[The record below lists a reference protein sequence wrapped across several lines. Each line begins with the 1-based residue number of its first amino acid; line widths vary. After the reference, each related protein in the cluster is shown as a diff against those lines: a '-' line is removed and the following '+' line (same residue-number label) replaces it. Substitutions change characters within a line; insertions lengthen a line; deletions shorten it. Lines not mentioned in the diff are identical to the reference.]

1 MEKTL
6 VDSLLF
12 RLEAPH
18 SELVREVIYSIPEK
32 TILNPEAKFLDPA
45 MGGGHFLKALLD
57 RGISL
62 GVSPEAM
69 KKRLYGIERSVVYVN
84 YARWKMGLEGVNFRT
99 SNDYDL
105 EVFDMQFD
113 VIVGNPP
120 YQRLREVRNIGAP
133 LWPEFIEKGMSLLK
147 SGGILDLLVPAT
159 WMNRKE
165 RGAWKFIAPYDLTYV
180 DPDVKRFF
188 PDVGGNGG
196 TFSRL
201 KLEKRPYGGVT
212 SVRDKFTIN
221 FHTEEIPENNRL
233 FNEDSLAFLR
243 EISPRVLDLDVKS
256 GPTKPSINSAHWS
269 AEKTDSHIYETYY
282 SGDAK
287 RRSLWCDEPVGDHGK
302 LKLVVASSGKIYQTF
317 EITTKGV
324 GRQASYVLGTQEEL
338 ELVRDKML
346 SEDSKRL
353 CELKTAGN
361 FTDPLRHVVG

>member
-165 RGAWKFIAPYDLTYV
+165 RGAWKFIAPHDLTYV

-201 KLEKRPYGGVT
+201 KLEKRPYGGIT
-212 SVRDKFTIN
+212 SIRNEFTVN
-221 FHTEEIPENNRL
+221 FHTEDIPENNRL
-233 FNEDSLAFLR
+233 FNEDSLFFLR
-243 EISPRVLDLDVKS
+243 EISSRVLDLDVKS
-256 GPTKPSINSAHWS
+256 GPTKPSINSSHWS
-269 AEKTDSHIYETYY
+269 AEKTDSHTYETYY

-361 FTDPLRHVVG
+361 FTDPLRYVAG

>member
-62 GVSPEAM
+62 GVSPGAM

-120 YQRLREVRNIGAP
+120 YQRQREVRNVGSP
-133 LWPEFIEKGMSLLK
+133 LWPEFIERGMSLLK
-147 SGGILDLLVPAT
+147 DGGVLDLLVPAT
-159 WMNRKE
+159 WMNRKM

-180 DPDVKRFF
+180 DPNMKRFF
-188 PDVGGNGG
+188 PDVGGSGG
-196 TFSRL
+196 FSRL

-212 SVRDKFTIN
+212 SICGEFNVD
-221 FHTEEIPENNRL
+221 FHNGCIPENNLL
-233 FNEDSLAFLR
+233 FTERN
-243 EISPRVLDLDVKS
+243 ISFMQEVSNRVLSLDVKS
-256 GPTKPSINSAHWS
+256 GPINPSIKSTHWS
-269 AEKTDSHIYETYY
+269 PERTDTHCYEVFY
-282 SGDAK
+282 SSAK
-287 RRSLWCDEPVGDHGK
+287 NRRSVWCDEPIGDHGK
-302 LKLVVASSGKIYQTF
+302 LKLAVPTYGDIYGALKIT
-317 EITTKGV
+317 EVGC
-324 GRQASYVLGTQEEL
+324 GRQVQYVLGTRKEL
-338 ELVRDKML
+338 EEIKARLLSDESRRLNSLMAYGEYHSPLSNVVR
-346 SEDSKRL
+346 
-353 CELKTAGN
+353 
-361 FTDPLRHVVG
+361 